1 MDCLLC
7 RIVARTE
14 EASIVYE
21 DDRVVAICD
30 LYPVNPGHLLV
41 ITKAHAVGLGDLN
54 ATDGCQMFAVAQ
66 RLAAALRKTD
76 LRCEGI
82 NLFLADGEAAFQ
94 EVFTCTCT
102 SYRAT
107 SGTNSHWTPASRPL
121 HRPARSL
128 TPSRPKSVN
137 VSDQQQFGL
146 RPNPAPLRDRG
157 SASLVV
163 ISLRPAVVDY
173 RSGSGNRG
181 SDAKASG
188 TCCRTTRA
196 PV

>member
-1 MDCLLC
+1 MGCLLC

-41 ITKAHAVGLGDLN
+41 ITKAHAVGLGDLS

-82 NLFLADGEAAFQ
+82 NLFLADGEAA
-94 EVFTCTCT
+94 
-102 SYRAT
+102 
-107 SGTNSHWTPASRPL
+107 SRPSGRTNASCP
-121 HRPARSL
+121 H
-128 TPSRPKSVN
+128 
-137 VSDQQQFGL
+137 
-146 RPNPAPLRDRG
+146 APG
-157 SASLVV
+157 
-163 ISLRPAVVDY
+163 
-173 RSGSGNRG
+173 
-181 SDAKASG
+181 DALAG
-188 TCCRTTRA
+188 VQ
-196 PV
+196 PEP

>member
-41 ITKAHAVGLGDLN
+41 ITKAHAVGLGDLD

-94 EVFTCTCT
+94 EVFHVHLHVIPRYLRDEFTLD
-102 SYRAT
+102 
-107 SGTNSHWTPASRPL
+107 SGQST
-121 HRPARSL
+121 
-128 TPSRPKSVN
+128 TPSARQELDAIAAQ
-137 VSDQQQFGL
+137 VSERL
-146 RPNPAPLRDRG
+146 
-157 SASLVV
+157 
-163 ISLRPAVVDY
+163 
-173 RSGSGNRG
+173 
-181 SDAKASG
+181 
-188 TCCRTTRA
+188 
-196 PV
+196 